1 MKTFKV
7 SVVTPDGPVYESDV
21 EMVSVKAASGEL
33 GILAGHVPLV
43 APLTISA
50 VRLKKNNET
59 ELVAVAG
66 GFIEVRPDQVSILS
80 PAAEKAEDIDVERAL
95 RAKERAEERLKQKQ
109 QENIDF
115 KRAELALRRA
125 VNRINIAGK

>member
-1 MKTFKV
+1 M
-7 SVVTPDGPVYESDV
+7 
-21 EMVSVKAASGEL
+21 
-33 GILAGHVPLV
+33 
-43 APLTISA
+43 
-50 VRLKKNNET
+50 
-59 ELVAVAG
+59 AVAG